1 MCHAFLS
8 DTKFYDLLYTIDQ
21 EYATEVCAKGCPH
34 CGGILHSA
42 RYPRNPAGIR
52 SVLNEA
58 YASRLSFC
66 CASEG
71 CRRRT
76 TPPSV
81 RFLGRRLYLGVI
93 VVLMAVLHHGLTPM
107 RIRRLSE
114 QLGLWVSWR
123 TLKRWVKWWQGQ
135 FVDSSFWK
143 AAKGSF
149 VSPVEVS
156 TLPASLLE
164 RFSGHGIQDKLVKL
178 LQFIA
183 PLTTSSPC
191 F

>member
-8 DTKFYDLLYTIDQ
+8 DSNFYDLLYRIDQ
-21 EYATEVCAKGCPH
+21 EYAAEVCAKGCPH
-34 CGGILHSA
+34 CGGVLHSA

-52 SVLNEA
+52 SVLSEA
-58 YASRLSFC
+58 YESRLSFC
-66 CASEG
+66 CAREG

-93 VVLMAVLHHGLTPM
+93 VVLMAVWYQGLT
-107 RIRRLSE
+107 RRRLRSLSE
-114 QLGLWVSWR
+114 QLGLWVSLR
-123 TLKRWVKWWQGQ
+123 TLKRWVKWWEGQ
-135 FVDSSFWK
+135 FVVSPFWK

-156 TLPASLLE
+156 ALPASLLE
-164 RFSGHGIQDKLVKL
+164 RFSGPGLQDQLVKL
-178 LQFIA
+178 LRFIS
-183 PLTTSSPC
+183 PLTTSSPR